1 MEMEQQNRYRKD
13 QNQKNELQRRLE
25 QEKKL
30 ERNVDGHEKALEEEK
45 KKHTKESTIGKF
57 RKCAISKFD
66 KQPWISSGSTNNL
79 PPKRN
84 YLTEFFIT
92 PCLQVN

>member
-45 KKHTKESTIGKF
+45 KKTTKESTIGKF
-57 RKCAISKFD
+57 PKCVISKFD
-66 KQPWISSGSTNNL
+66 KTALDQFRFW
-79 PPKRN
+79 KQFA
-84 YLTEFFIT
+84 TEKELSDGIFYY
-92 PCLQVN
+92 PMSAS

>member
-45 KKHTKESTIGKF
+45 KKNTKESTIGKF
-57 RKCAISKFD
+57 PKCVISKFD
-66 KQPWISSGSTNNL
+66 KTTLDQFRFY
-79 PPKRN
+79 KQFA
-84 YLTEFFIT
+84 TEKELSDGIFYY
-92 PCLQVN
+92 PMSAS